1 MGAPRLTAI
10 SRNCRPV
17 LILEMVVGWMVAVG
31 SVGSKYFL
39 MVKGGT
45 TLMYLMYSPAY
56 TRNRSLD
63 TIRPVREAGMRLA

>member
-10 SRNCRPV
+10 SRNCSPV

-31 SVGSKYFL
+31 RVGSRYFW

-45 TLMYLMYSPAY
+45 TLMYLM
-56 TRNRSLD
+56 
-63 TIRPVREAGMRLA
+63 